1 MLTLMV
7 VSFMVLLLAGM
18 PVAFAMAISGALAVL
33 GLPDV
38 ALTLIPQ
45 KFVLSLNTFPL
56 LAVPCFILAGE
67 LMNTGGITRR
77 IVRLSTVLIGRLRGS
92 LAHVTVVAN
101 MIMAGFSGSA
111 TADCVATGTI
121 LIPAMK
127 EEGYDPGFAAGI
139 TAASSCIGPII
150 PPSLVMVIYGGIT
163 GESVGRMF
171 MGGVFPGLV
180 IGFALMGLVAYYAR
194 RYNWPRGVTYSSAE
208 MLRALMDAVG
218 ALLAPL
224 IIIGGI
230 ITGITTATEAG
241 VVAVFY
247 AFTLG
252 CFVYKEIRLR
262 DMPKILVNAA
272 VNTAVPMLIISCASV
287 FGWVLARQN
296 FASGIVKLLTSITT
310 DTNLLYLLIIIMLLI
325 IGLFVEGL
333 AALLIF
339 VPVLF
344 PLGRQLGYDSTH
356 FALVIIITIL
366 IGTITPPVGLQ
377 LYVASSIAKVPISKV
392 MVWPAV
398 AVMVAVTLLVTYVP
412 VLVTFLPR
420 LFFGN

>member
-33 GLPDV
+33 GLTDV
-38 ALTLIPQ
+38 AMTLIPQ
-45 KFVLSLNTFPL
+45 KLVLSLNTFPL

-150 PPSLVMVIYGGIT
+150 PPSLVMIIYGGIT
-163 GESVGRMF
+163 GESVGKMF
-171 MGGVFPGLV
+171 LGGVVPGLA

-194 RYNWPRGVTYSSAE
+194 RYNWPRGENYSSAE
-208 MLRALMDAVG
+208 MLRALVDAVG

-247 AFTLG
+247 AFILG
-252 CFVYKEIRLR
+252 CFVYKEIRFR
-262 DMPKILVNAA
+262 DIPKILVNAA

-296 FASGIVKLLTSITT
+296 FAAGIVKLFTSITT

-325 IGLFVEGL
+325 VGLFVEGL